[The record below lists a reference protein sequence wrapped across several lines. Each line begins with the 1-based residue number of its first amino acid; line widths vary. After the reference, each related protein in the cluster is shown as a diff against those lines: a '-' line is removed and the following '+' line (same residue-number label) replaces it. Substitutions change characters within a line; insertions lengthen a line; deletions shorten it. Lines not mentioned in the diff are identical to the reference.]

1 MKKNLPYI
9 ILFFLCLVLAFFIY
23 LRRSQR
29 VMDNEVTYRRVDK
42 KPYGM
47 FVAFQGLKNLY
58 PNSSVTTTHQEPG
71 YWDSL
76 SEYEDGQAL
85 VIVADNFS
93 ATNTELKKLM
103 DFVKE
108 GNDLFIAARMISPAA
123 QKYFNCK
130 IITGNFFNFPIN
142 KGLYDSLQLTLEQ
155 PPFAAPIEYIYP
167 GRGVHSYF
175 ADYNAPKTEVLGLD
189 AKKRPYFIRLQA
201 GRGNIFIHVA
211 PIALS
216 NYFLLH
222 KNNYHYFEKV
232 FSMLNPDVK
241 RIVWDEYYLLKKEKE
256 GRAKSKSGWWS
267 VLMQYKA
274 MKAALLTAIFALLAY
289 VLSEMRRKQRIIPV
303 VKKPKNESLDFVKTI
318 GRLYYDKSDH
328 LNLCKKMS
336 AFFLEHV
343 RNRYKLQT
351 NQLNQEFIQDL
362 HQKTNISEE
371 DIGQIVTFIQKIE
384 TSQSVSAQDVIQFHQ
399 QLESFYKKG

>member
-1 MKKNLPYI
+1 
-9 ILFFLCLVLAFFIY
+9 
-23 LRRSQR
+23 
-29 VMDNEVTYRRVDK
+29 
-42 KPYGM
+42 
-47 FVAFQGLKNLY
+47 
-58 PNSSVTTTHQEPG
+58 
-71 YWDSL
+71 
-76 SEYEDGQAL
+76 
-85 VIVADNFS
+85 
-93 ATNTELKKLM
+93 
-103 DFVKE
+103 
-108 GNDLFIAARMISPAA
+108 
-123 QKYFNCK
+123 
-130 IITGNFFNFPIN
+130 
-142 KGLYDSLQLTLEQ
+142 
-155 PPFAAPIEYIYP
+155 
-167 GRGVHSYF
+167 
-175 ADYNAPKTEVLGLD
+175 
-189 AKKRPYFIRLQA
+189 
-201 GRGNIFIHVA
+201 
-211 PIALS
+211 
-216 NYFLLH
+216 
-222 KNNYHYFEKV
+222 
-232 FSMLNPDVK
+232 MLNPDVK

-399 QLESFYKKG
+399 QLDSFYKKG

>member
-47 FVAFQGLKNLY
+47 YVAFKELKNLY

-123 QKYFNCK
+123 QKYF
-130 IITGNFFNFPIN
+130 
-142 KGLYDSLQLTLEQ
+142 
-155 PPFAAPIEYIYP
+155 
-167 GRGVHSYF
+167 
-175 ADYNAPKTEVLGLD
+175 
-189 AKKRPYFIRLQA
+189 
-201 GRGNIFIHVA
+201 
-211 PIALS
+211 
-216 NYFLLH
+216 
-222 KNNYHYFEKV
+222 
-232 FSMLNPDVK
+232 
-241 RIVWDEYYLLKKEKE
+241 
-256 GRAKSKSGWWS
+256 
-267 VLMQYKA
+267 
-274 MKAALLTAIFALLAY
+274 
-289 VLSEMRRKQRIIPV
+289 
-303 VKKPKNESLDFVKTI
+303 
-318 GRLYYDKSDH
+318 
-328 LNLCKKMS
+328 
-336 AFFLEHV
+336 
-343 RNRYKLQT
+343 
-351 NQLNQEFIQDL
+351 
-362 HQKTNISEE
+362 
-371 DIGQIVTFIQKIE
+371 
-384 TSQSVSAQDVIQFHQ
+384 
-399 QLESFYKKG
+399 